1 MSGARLPWLV
11 RLYPAAWRE
20 RYGAELAEILEHES
34 GPRVAFD
41 VIRAA
46 AVERLFDHSGLGERM
61 MQSYRGSVIAM
72 AKHPSG
78 YIPLFLSACA
88 IALLGGYLTIYGTG
102 SARPG
107 IEVQDE
113 GPADHSLVR
122 AALGSPRT
130 RALRNTRGASSAR
143 DIEQFRA
150 ALADRTLGWIGAHFG
165 WWACAG

>member
-1 MSGARLPWLV
+1 MSGARSPWLV

-20 RYGAELAEILEHES
+20 RYGAELAEILEHER

-41 VIRAA
+41 VIRAP
-46 AVERLFDHSGLGERM
+46 AVERLFDQSGLGERT

-78 YIPLFLSACA
+78 YIPLILSACA
-88 IALLGGYLTIYGTG
+88 IALLGGYLAIYGTG

-113 GPADHSLVR
+113 GPAAHIYQLLIG
-122 AALGSPRT
+122 AQILIIPWF
-130 RALRNTRGASSAR
+130 ALRWGRRELGPCATLVGLQVLATLTSFGPLWL
-143 DIEQFRA
+143 IE
-150 ALADRTLGWIGAHFG
+150 H
-165 WWACAG
+165 